1 MHIAHQSAYLPAA
14 FCWTRFGPEAGEP
27 FTGILDRK
35 ERERRA
41 NGGVFFWGIG
51 NALGPGIAELIRSS
65 KNPEVLFSA
74 IRSRP
79 RAKDLHPSV
88 TMRWTIAETMDGERF
103 ELPPAV
109 VVHSG
114 RDTPDSS
121 RPHYALVC
129 RSDAPLTL
137 QDLGRLRF
145 AALRNLRSGSV
156 LGASQVTAVVR
167 RLEVD
172 AVEGAEY
179 VVALR
184 AQLTAPFFVRLGGGV
199 AVRTAGALSA

>member
-1 MHIAHQSAYLPAA
+1 MHIASRPAAYLPSA

-27 FTGILDRK
+27 LSGILERK

-65 KNPEVLFSA
+65 EPPEVLFSA

-79 RAKDLHPSV
+79 RPKDLRPAV
-88 TMRWTIAETMDGERF
+88 TVRWTIAETMDGERF
-103 ELPPAV
+103 ELPLEV

-114 RDTPDSS
+114 REALDSS

-145 AALRNLRSGSV
+145 TALRNLRTGTA

-167 RLEVD
+167 RVEVD
-172 AVEGAEY
+172 VVEGAEY

-184 AQLTAPFFVRLGGGV
+184 AQLIAPFFVRLRDGV
-199 AVRTAGALSA
+199 AI